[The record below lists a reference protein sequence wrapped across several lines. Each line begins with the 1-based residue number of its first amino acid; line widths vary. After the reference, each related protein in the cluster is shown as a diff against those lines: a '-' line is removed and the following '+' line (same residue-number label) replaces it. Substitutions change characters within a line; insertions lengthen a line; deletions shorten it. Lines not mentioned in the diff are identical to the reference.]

1 MTETIMCILVDK
13 KHGDFI
19 GIIDQYHRAF
29 ELRTN
34 DEDPFVLP
42 FDDIEEG
49 FMFIITH
56 ETKPGQLIVT
66 VTEAEIADYYQL
78 VNDTYAIDGLY
89 MWAENISS
97 ASVPCPIIFP
107 SKLID
112 SIEGLK
118 GKIELLRTKTSY

>member
-1 MTETIMCILVDK
+1 MTDTETIMCILVDK

-19 GIIDQYHRAF
+19 GIIDQYHRVF

-34 DEDPFVLP
+34 DKDPFGFP

-49 FMFIITH
+49 FMFTITH

-66 VTEAEIADYYQL
+66 VTEAEISDYYEL

-89 MWAENISS
+89 MWAENKSS
-97 ASVPCPIIFP
+97 

-112 SIEGLK
+112 TIEGLK
-118 GKIELLRTKTSY
+118 GKIELLRNRKLNHLID